1 MGASRSTWKVSFL
14 YSQPASQPARPHI
27 IILSC
32 VYFIWKVFKARKE
45 RGNWYVGVFFFFP
58 SFYECLGCDF
68 GHSTVFVVARQMN
81 YHGGGD
87 DDDVDHRCHP
97 SCFSKARYVT
107 IVRNRQMRGSRGRW
121 SWEED
126 AIPFNDTR
134 FPGESFISIRSE
146 LTLHLFRCQPRGT
159 ERETEPAQRMGS
171 MAGQRDFQSPRQH
184 PIQRG
189 FSSWHLTDD
198 NDDDVKGVEGDKGLK
213 DTPSRCASSSA
224 SLQVSSGELEATE
237 LSVSMYGIESAKN
250 QFQSFWG
257 NFFIAIFGVLPDPP
271 WVFEPG
277 EGIAQVMWTNKAIE
291 WF

>member
-1 MGASRSTWKVSFL
+1 MMMMLIIAATHRAFQKLATWQL
-14 YSQPASQPARPHI
+14 CGIAR
-27 IILSC
+27 
-32 VYFIWKVFKARKE
+32 W
-45 RGNWYVGVFFFFP
+45 GV
-58 SFYECLGCDF
+58 
-68 GHSTVFVVARQMN
+68 
-81 YHGGGD
+81 GGGGAGAE
-87 DDDVDHRCHP
+87 R
-97 SCFSKARYVT
+97 R
-107 IVRNRQMRGSRGRW
+107 MRFRSMTHDSPGS
-121 SWEED
+121 
-126 AIPFNDTR
+126 
-134 FPGESFISIRSE
+134 
-146 LTLHLFRCQPRGT
+146 HLFQYVPNWHYTFFGVNREGQR

-198 NDDDVKGVEGDKGLK
+198 NDDDVKGVEGDRGLK
-213 DTPSRCASSSA
+213 DTPSRCASSSSA

-291 WF
+291 WFWGYKFEYPPTHLLLLMACLCNKNIELIPSRTSRRVSTRQQHASRW